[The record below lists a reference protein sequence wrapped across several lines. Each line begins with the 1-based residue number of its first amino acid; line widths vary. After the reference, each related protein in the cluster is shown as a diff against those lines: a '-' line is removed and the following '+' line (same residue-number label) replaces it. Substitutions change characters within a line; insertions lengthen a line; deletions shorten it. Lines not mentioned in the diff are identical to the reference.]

1 MIKKNIKKGFTLAE
15 ILGTM
20 TLIGVVAAMTLP
32 VIVQARPNK
41 ELIMFRKAYAET
53 TRIVNDLINDEDLYP
68 DAEESGLATT
78 DALKDFVTYFAQKM
92 GSKGEVVTTAKTDF
106 TTTPSFISADGMRWF
121 IAYSA
126 DASNGQNF
134 TIRVD
139 VSETA
144 GDCVSGSQNCTTPDR
159 FRIFVAKDGRIS
171 LPVGDNDIERTYIT
185 TKNIKLTYSELKK
198 IQDAEVAAAKAAAE
212 AAKAQASD

>member
-78 DALKDFVTYFAQKM
+78 DALKDFVTYL
-92 GSKGEVVTTAKTDF
+92 
-106 TTTPSFISADGMRWF
+106 
-121 IAYSA
+121 
-126 DASNGQNF
+126 N
-134 TIRVD
+134 
-139 VSETA
+139 
-144 GDCVSGSQNCTTPDR
+144 
-159 FRIFVAKDGRIS
+159 
-171 LPVGDNDIERTYIT
+171 
-185 TKNIKLTYSELKK
+185 
-198 IQDAEVAAAKAAAE
+198 
-212 AAKAQASD
+212 